1 MKVKE
6 LNFSY
11 DDLLIVLNLKHT
23 VKLVDYKL
31 TKDDYMKSKDLADK
45 EGVSTSAISQRVK
58 NHPEKYDTVEFA
70 GCLYVKE
77 KKQ

>member
-11 DDLLIVLNLKHT
+11 DDLLTVLNLKHT
-23 VKLVDYKL
+23 IKIVEYKL
-31 TKDDYMKSKDLADK
+31 KEAGYMKSIDKADK
-45 EGVSTSAISQRVK
+45 EGVSASAISQRVK
-58 NHPEKYDTVEFA
+58 NHPEKYDTVDFA

-77 KKQ
+77 IKK